1 MSVIIGKT
9 RRHKDLIDVS
19 TPHTPQDI
27 DTSLPYNFSSTSS
40 TFAGVIT
47 SQFIGTAT
55 STLYGDGSQLTG
67 LPGGGGG
74 GGIGGSGTANY
85 IPVWTDSTT
94 LGTSSFVET
103 GGSIGTNV
111 NIAAKSFSPYINVA
125 TITSDITLVP
135 GQDAMYQF
143 LSTGGADRNVT
154 LSTTNAKP
162 GDRFV
167 IKNIN
172 YASNDDK
179 RLVILQ
185 GASTLDVLR
194 KDKVVE
200 FVFDGSRWIG
210 GCIGYTPFENSVNV
224 AIGYNTRASLN
235 GVAVGH
241 GASGDNHGVAVG
253 YGANGGAGGIAVGYG
268 ANGGSG
274 VAVGYNANG
283 GSGVAIG
290 PYANASNGL
299 AIGYYAD
306 GSNFGLAVGY
316 YAVGSNYGV
325 AIGRNAV
332 GSNSGV
338 AVGYYAKGYNRN
350 ISIGYYAGYL
360 LTSGSFNIIIG
371 DNAGNNASSSG
382 TFSPTTG
389 MNNILIGRNAWTPNA
404 TTSNFLNIGGL
415 LFGTNIGNTAGSIAM
430 GNIGIRTANPNT
442 ALHVEGAIALGITL
456 ITTSSTLDDKYSIIL
471 ADASSGDI
479 FIDLP
484 DATTCK
490 GRIYWIKRTD
500 GTSNI
505 MQVRSAS
512 GQYIDGGNTISLS
525 QNHCYGIAC
534 YNGNW
539 YIISKYV
546 P

>member
-67 LPGGGGG
+67 LPGGGG

-172 YASNDDK
+172 YNTSDDK

-185 GASTLDVLR
+185 GTSTLDVLY
-194 KDKVVE
+194 KDKISE

-210 GCIGYTPFENSVNV
+210 GCIGYTSFENGTNIGIGYNSIAHSSGV
-224 AIGYNTRASLN
+224 AIGHNANGPNYGVALGQYAKGEAGASVGNSSDGRNAGAAIGRMSNGSNYGAAVGFGANGSSN
-235 GVAVGH
+235 GVAVGF
-241 GASGDNHGVAVG
+241 N
-253 YGANGGAGGIAVGYG
+253 ANGYS
-268 ANGGSG
+268 SG
-274 VAVGYNANG
+274 VAVG
-283 GSGVAIG
+283 S
-290 PYANASNGL
+290 
-299 AIGYYAD
+299 
-306 GSNFGLAVGY
+306 
-316 YAVGSNYGV
+316 
-325 AIGRNAV
+325 
-332 GSNSGV
+332 
-338 AVGYYAKGYNRN
+338 YAKGPNRN

-382 TFSPTTG
+382 TFS
-389 MNNILIGRNAWTPNA
+389 
-404 TTSNFLNIGGL
+404 
-415 LFGTNIGNTAGSIAM
+415 
-430 GNIGIRTANPNT
+430 
-442 ALHVEGAIALGITL
+442 
-456 ITTSSTLDDKYSIIL
+456 
-471 ADASSGDI
+471 
-479 FIDLP
+479 
-484 DATTCK
+484 
-490 GRIYWIKRTD
+490 
-500 GTSNI
+500 
-505 MQVRSAS
+505 
-512 GQYIDGGNTISLS
+512 
-525 QNHCYGIAC
+525 
-534 YNGNW
+534 
-539 YIISKYV
+539 
-546 P
+546 